1 MNLVVDSSVIVKW
14 FAKQDET
21 DRPQALFIRK
31 QFLSHQLNLIVPD
44 LVLYEITNVLKTKKE
59 VEGKD
64 VRETIKFLFVYPFYT
79 VSPSQALFLSALKIA
94 YDYELTIYDAIYVA
108 LAQGAACSLITA
120 DKKLQSKCKS
130 LDICLLKDFK
140 I

>member
-14 FAKQDET
+14 FAKQDEA

-31 QFLSHQLNLIVPD
+31 RFLSHQLNLIVPD
-44 LVLYEITNVLKTKKE
+44 LVFYEIINVLKTKKE
-59 VEGKD
+59 VEGQDAK
-64 VRETIKFLFVYPFYT
+64 ETIKFLFAHPFYT
-79 VSPSQALFLSALKIA
+79 VWPSQALFLSALKIA
-94 YDYELTIYDAIYVA
+94 YDHELTIYDAIYVA
-108 LAQGAACSLITA
+108 LAQGVACSLITA